1 MARRRARGEGSI
13 RKRKDGR
20 WEGRYT
26 IGHDEETG
34 KLIYKNVLAKTQ
46 AECKRK
52 LGEAI
57 HQQQESI
64 ENGICRKNDSTV
76 SRAESCVSR
85 DHTLQENHET
95 YTVGHWLNTWYEL
108 YSRPNLRRSTQV
120 QYSYFIKDILLPRIG
135 ELPIQNLTG
144 LRLQRLYQELR
155 ENGKISPRGGASPG
169 LSPKT
174 IRSIHMVLHSALDQA
189 VREGILTKN
198 PTIDCKPP
206 KLEKREM
213 RVIQPEQV
221 SAYLRAAADRNVLP
235 MFYLELTSGLRKG
248 ELLALLWSDLDVER
262 NSISVAKSVSRR
274 EGELEVT
281 PPKTRHSI
289 RNIVIPKQAV
299 DLLLQEHSLHP
310 DNPYMFPSPVTG
322 TMYNPDAVGRI
333 HKKILKD
340 AGLENCR
347 FHDLRHTFA
356 TLAIQN
362 GVDIKTL
369 SGILGHYSSGFTLD
383 TYTHITQGMK
393 QDAAEKMGRFME
405 MKL

>member
-26 IGHDEETG
+26 IGRNEETG
-34 KLIYKNVLAKTQ
+34 KLIYKNVLARTQ

-57 HQQQESI
+57 DRQQESV
-64 ENGICRKNDSTV
+64 ENGSCHKNTSTV
-76 SRAESCVSR
+76 SRTGSR
-85 DHTLQENHET
+85 PSIDATLKETQET
-95 YTVGHWLNTWYEL
+95 YTVGQWLSTWYAL
-108 YSRPNLRRSTQV
+108 YSKPNLRKSTQV
-120 QYSYFIKDILLPRIG
+120 IYSYYIKDSLLPRIG
-135 ELPIQNLTG
+135 ELPIQHLSG
-144 LRLQRLYQELR
+144 LRLQKLYQELR
-155 ENGKISPRGGASPG
+155 ENGKVCPRGGAGPG

-174 IRSIHMVLHSALDQA
+174 IRGIHMLLHSALEQA

-248 ELLALLWSDLDVER
+248 ELLALLWSDLDIEKC
-262 NSISVAKSVSRR
+262 SISVTKAVSRR

-289 RNIVIPKQAV
+289 RNIVIPRQAV

-340 AGLENCR
+340 AGLEDCR

-383 TYTHITQGMK
+383 TYTHVTQGMK
-393 QDAAEKMGRFME
+393 QDAADKMGRFME